1 MKVSFQKYIDKLKNK
16 LVFSKI
22 KSLFCSFLQMVNN
35 LYDENIQA
43 IGGQHPICTS
53 WAQIPLG
60 IFFHSELIIC
70 SHSFYVPNIYQSTV
84 YLSLYLSK
92 LKFTVNLTFQGVL
105 FHLNKHIIHDL
116 CLFFLIFFIFWVF
129 LPFFLLFLFT
139 LKIVSLKG
147 EEFVTKSR
155 VLMIILPFFYNL
167 L

>member
-1 MKVSFQKYIDKLKNK
+1 MKVSFQKYIDKLKTNLSFQKSKVCFVLSNK
-16 LVFSKI
+16 WLIICMMKTSKQSADNTQSVHPEL
-22 KSLFCSFLQMVNN
+22 KSRWGF
-35 LYDENIQA
+35 
-43 IGGQHPICTS
+43 
-53 WAQIPLG
+53 
-60 IFFHSELIIC
+60 FFHSELIIC

-116 CLFFLIFFIFWVF
+116 CLFFFIFFIFWFF

>member
-1 MKVSFQKYIDKLKNK
+1 MSFQKSKVCFVLSYKWLIICMMKTSKQSGDNTQSVHPELKSRWGF
-16 LVFSKI
+16 FS
-22 KSLFCSFLQMVNN
+22 L
-35 LYDENIQA
+35 
-43 IGGQHPICTS
+43 T
-53 WAQIPLG
+53 
-60 IFFHSELIIC
+60 ELIIC
-70 SHSFYVPNIYQSTV
+70 SHSFYIPNIYQSTV

-116 CLFFLIFFIFWVF
+116 FLFFLIFFIFWVF

>member
-1 MKVSFQKYIDKLKNK
+1 MSFQKSKVCFVLSYKWLIICMMKTSKQSGDNTQSVHPELKSRWG
-16 LVFSKI
+16 F
-22 KSLFCSFLQMVNN
+22 FFL
-35 LYDENIQA
+35 
-43 IGGQHPICTS
+43 T
-53 WAQIPLG
+53 
-60 IFFHSELIIC
+60 ELIIC

-116 CLFFLIFFIFWVF
+116 CLVFLIFFIFWVF

>member
-1 MKVSFQKYIDKLKNK
+1 
-16 LVFSKI
+16 
-22 KSLFCSFLQMVNN
+22 MVNN

-70 SHSFYVPNIYQSTV
+70 SHSFYIPNIYQSTV

-92 LKFTVNLTFQGVL
+92 LKFTVNLTFSRCVIPPQQAHYSWSL
-105 FHLNKHIIHDL
+105 FGFFNFLYF
-116 CLFFLIFFIFWVF
+116 LFF

-155 VLMIILPFFYNL
+155 VLMIILPFFYNIL
-167 L
+167 